1 MKCSVPMRHFGAVD
15 IGPFCAALARQHR
28 SLWIADLAFRKKLAP
43 ERETKSIYL
52 FMTTGSLDAQTK
64 RGAGWAPL
72 HEAFEPLR
80 DAILGYFRP
89 GGRLLNAQLA
99 MIKPRGCIPLHF
111 DRGAILEACH
121 RIHVPLETHKDV
133 IFEVDGAKVPLEVG
147 QVYELDNTREHSV
160 LNASPVRRIHLIL
173 DYYDGPTDSA
183 AGA

>member
-28 SLWIADLAFRKKLAP
+28 SLWIADLAYQKKLAP

-52 FMTTGSLDAQTK
+52 LMTTGNLSSET
-64 RGAGWAPL
+64 RRMAGWAPL
-72 HEAFEPLR
+72 NEAFEPLR
-80 DAILGYFRP
+80 DDILRYFRP

-99 MIKPRGCIPLHF
+99 MIKPRGCIPLHV

-121 RIHVPLETHKDV
+121 RIHVPLETHEDV
-133 IFEVDGAKVPLEVG
+133 IFEVDGAKVPLAVG
-147 QVYELDNTREHSV
+147 QVYELDNMREHSV

-173 DYYDGPTDSA
+173 DYYDGATGA
-183 AGA
+183 APGT